1 MIVGLTGGIGA
12 GKTLCASIFE
22 ELGIPVYN
30 SDDRAK
36 SLMVS
41 DEQLVSQIKDLFGE
55 ESYSDRGELNR
66 AYLSKLIFNDKSL
79 LSKMNQ
85 IVHPAVGMDAAQW
98 AQRELDV
105 APYVIQE
112 SALMFETGSYKYYNK
127 TVLVDAPIEMRIKRV
142 IDRDKSTREEVMN
155 RINKQLPSAE
165 KRVLADYI
173 IENDEQQ
180 SLIRQV
186 LDVHISL
193 LQISIQN
200 VQ

>member
-22 ELGIPVYN
+22 ELGVPVYN

-41 DEQLVSQIKDLFGE
+41 DEQLVSQIKELFGE
-55 ESYSDRGELNR
+55 VSYTDKGELNR
-66 AYLSKLIFNDKSL
+66 TYLSKLIFNDKSL
-79 LSKMNQ
+79 LSKMNN
-85 IVHPAVGMDAAQW
+85 IVHPAVGMDAARW
-98 AQRELDV
+98 AQKELEAV
-105 APYVIQE
+105 PYVIQE

-142 IDRDKSTREEVMN
+142 MDRDQSTREDVMN
-155 RINKQLPSAE
+155 RINKQLPSE
-165 KRVLADYI
+165 DKRVLADYI

-180 SLIRQV
+180 SLIKQV
-186 LDVHISL
+186 LDVHIKL
-193 LQISIQN
+193 LQLSIKST
-200 VQ
+200 